1 MFYIAPQAN
10 YKMMLDE
17 FANMET
23 SVYKKMSIMY
33 IRNNIIQQGLL
44 LWESCVQRT
53 EISTALWLSFEYKL
67 QEYSQSKEKK
77 HTNNNGF

>member
-1 MFYIAPQAN
+1 
-10 YKMMLDE
+10 MMLDE

-33 IRNNIIQQGLL
+33 IRNNIIQWGLL

-53 EISTALWLSFEYKL
+53 GISTALWLSFEYKL
-67 QEYSQSKEKK
+67 QEYSQSKEKNTQTIVVSK
-77 HTNNNGF
+77 TATD